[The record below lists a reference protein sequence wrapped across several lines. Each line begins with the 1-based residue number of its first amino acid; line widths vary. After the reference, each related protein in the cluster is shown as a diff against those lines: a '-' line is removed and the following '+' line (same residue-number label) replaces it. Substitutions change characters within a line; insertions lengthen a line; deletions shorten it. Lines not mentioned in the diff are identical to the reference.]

1 MHHYM
6 KFFIKTIS
14 FVVFTLVAFS
24 SCKEDINYLES
35 DLIGG
40 HNFSGV
46 IDSTTSVVAYSK
58 RTFPVQTNDLP
69 IYRLGVYNDAV
80 FGQSTANLLTQVSM
94 EVTNPTFGI
103 DPVVEKVI
111 LSIPYFSTSSFD
123 GEDTNYTLDSIYG
136 NAPIRLSVY
145 ESNYF
150 LRNLDPQTG
159 FEEPQK
165 YYSNQNIIFENFLG
179 QLLYETDD
187 FVPSN
192 EGIDIEEDELD
203 DEGNPIITT
212 LSPRL
217 YIELSEDANAFF
229 TQKILQQEGSNDLLN
244 NNNFRDYF
252 RGIYIKT
259 EPVNGT
265 GNAFVF
271 SLADAKIEIEY
282 SYTPET
288 TDDDE
293 EDDDDDEE
301 ERATAKYNLALS
313 GVSVNTINTAIPGAI
328 QNTLDNP
335 NTKLGEENL
344 YLKGGDGAITVI
356 ELFGEDTDGDGE
368 PDKLTELKNK
378 NILVNDAYLQFY
390 VNRDAVSGGNSEP
403 DRIFIFDLENKKVLI
418 DYTLDTY
425 TPQNDLLN
433 YKSSHLGRLERDSD
447 NRGVKYKIRLTNY
460 INSLINKDS
469 TNLKLGLS
477 VSQNVVV
484 ANFKDVQNTTPPGF
498 KNIPTTSV
506 ISPKGT
512 VLYGPAATDPEKRV
526 KLFILY
532 TEINN

>member
-6 KFFIKTIS
+6 KFFIKTIF
-14 FVVFTLVAFS
+14 FVVFILVAFS

-46 IDSTTSVVAYSK
+46 IDSTTNIVAYSK

-94 EVTNPTFGI
+94 EVTNPTFGT
-103 DPVVEKVI
+103 DPVVERVI

-123 GEDTNYTLDSIYG
+123 GENTTYTLDSIYG
-136 NAPIRLSVY
+136 NAPMKLSVY

-150 LRNLDPQTG
+150 LRNYDPQTD

-165 YYSNQNIIFENFLG
+165 YYSNQNVIFENFLG

-217 YIELSEDANAFF
+217 YLELSEDANAFF
-229 TQKILQQEGSNDLLN
+229 TQKIFQQEGSNNLLN

-259 EPVNGT
+259 ESVNGT

-271 SLADAKIEIEY
+271 GLADAKIEIEY

-288 TDDDE
+288 TGE
-293 EDDDDDEE
+293 EEEEE

-313 GVSVNTINTAIPGAI
+313 GVSVNTINTAIPNSI
-328 QNTLDNP
+328 QNALDNP
-335 NTKLGEENL
+335 NTSFGEENL
-344 YLKGGDGAITVI
+344 YLKGGDGAVTII
-356 ELFGEDTDGDGE
+356 ELFGEDADGDGE

-378 NILVNDAYLQFY
+378 NILINDAYLQFY

-403 DRIFIFDLENKKVLI
+403 DRIFIFDLKNRKVLI

-425 TPQNDLLN
+425 TPENDFLN

-460 INSLINKDS
+460 INSLVNKDS

-484 ANFKDVQNTTPPGF
+484 ANFKDVQNITPPGF

-512 VLYGPAATDPEKRV
+512 VLYGPAATDPKKRV
-526 KLFILY
+526 KLFIYY
-532 TEINN
+532 TEVNN